1 MRVLLSL
8 TFLIAI
14 IALPPLAHAQ
24 ADLEQ
29 GKQPYSLYCVTCH
42 GELGDG
48 QGIVGK
54 TLDPPPRD
62 FTTGDFKF
70 GGTDEE
76 IFEIISNGAASK
88 GGSPLMAP
96 WGAVIPEEVRW
107 SIVKYIR
114 SLKK

>member
-1 MRVLLSL
+1 MRPLLSL
-8 TFLIAI
+8 TFLVAI
-14 IALPPLAHAQ
+14 VVTPPLAHAQ
-24 ADLEQ
+24 ADLEK
-29 GKQPYSLYCVTCH
+29 GKQQYTLYCVTCH

-62 FTTGDFKF
+62 FTAGDFKF

-76 IFEIISNGAASK
+76 IFQVISDGAAPK

-96 WGAVIPEEVRW
+96 WGAVIPEADRW
-107 SIVKYIR
+107 NIVKYIR